1 MKPMDLMERLNLRS
15 RLRFDPENG
24 EIWLDEGRM
33 LLLHTK
39 AFGALRKELF
49 DSLGMERARGLLV
62 RMGFESGKKDAE
74 LAKKIVGNNSLED
87 IFLVG
92 AEMHMLEGMVKAR
105 MVHSEI
111 NLELGTFYGEF
122 LWEYSWEAESQC
134 QLFGIGKD
142 HACWSQ
148 IGYASGYATAFMNRF
163 VVFRETE
170 CKACGAAN
178 CRIVG
183 KLAEECEDPD
193 YLHYFHPDNIVREL
207 MELQE
212 EVAQLRANLANERT
226 PGSLIGVSAGFR
238 QAFGLIN
245 KASPSAISVL
255 LLGET
260 GVGKER
266 FARWLHDNGPRADKP
281 FVAINCAAIPQDL
294 IESELFGVTKGAYTG
309 ADQSRPG
316 RFERAHGGTLFLD
329 EVGEMSQAAQVK
341 LLRVLQTGEVERL
354 GDNQVCK
361 VDVRLV
367 AATNVNLQQAIA
379 DGRFRAD
386 LYYRLATYPVL
397 IPPLRERR
405 ADLPLLIES
414 LIEKHSLR
422 YHKKVRGVTDR
433 ALLMLSRYPWP
444 GNIRELEN
452 VIERGVLLVANG
464 GIIEIDDL
472 FANIEEP
479 LRKGE
484 AIAGDGHLHEAADAH
499 QGMPYDQLLS
509 GDFNLN
515 THEDGLLKFAVEKA
529 SGNLTHAARLLG
541 ITRRQLSYRLSRHPD
556 PGGQACTD

>member
-1 MKPMDLMERLNLRS
+1 MDLIERFNLRS

-49 DSLGMERARGLLV
+49 DSVGVERARGLLV

-87 IFLVG
+87 IFLLG
-92 AEMHMLEGMVKAR
+92 AEMHMLEGMVKAK
-105 MVHSEI
+105 MVSSEI
-111 NLELGTFYGEF
+111 DLELGTFYGEF

-134 QLFGIGKD
+134 QLFGVGKD

-183 KLAEECEDPD
+183 KLAEDWNDPD
-193 YLHYFHPDNIVREL
+193 YLRYFDPDNIVREL

-212 EVAQLRANLANERT
+212 EVAQLRASLSNDRQ
-226 PGSLIGVSAGFR
+226 PGSLIGVSSGFR
-238 QAFGLIN
+238 QAFDLLN
-245 KASPSAISVL
+245 KACPSTISVL

-281 FVAINCAAIPQDL
+281 FVAINCAAIPHDL

-329 EVGEMSQAAQVK
+329 EIGEMSQSAQVK
-341 LLRVLQTGEVERL
+341 LLRVLQSGEVERL
-354 GDNQVCK
+354 GDNKVCT

-386 LYYRLATYPVL
+386 LYYRLAAYPVT

-405 ADLPLLIES
+405 ADLPLLIDA

-433 ALLMLSRYPWP
+433 ALLMLSKYPWP

-452 VIERGVLLVANG
+452 VVERGVLLVAAG
-464 GIIEIDDL
+464 GYIEIDHL
-472 FANIEEP
+472 FANIEE
-479 LRKGE
+479 LVRKGE
-484 AIAGDGHLHEAADAH
+484 GISGDGHLHEAEDGH
-499 QGMPYDQLLS
+499 HEVRYEQLLS
-509 GDFNLN
+509 EGFNLN
-515 THEDGLLKFAVEKA
+515 THEDGLLKFAVEK
-529 SGNLTHAARLLG
+529 SNGNLTHAARLLG
-541 ITRRQLSYRLSRHPD
+541 ITRRQLSYRLSRRSDTNVLNWPD
-556 PGGQACTD
+556 